1 MRRLLTLTLVSGAA
15 LTTACAEAEDDLSD
29 AEKQELRSGFF
40 PDGGLGED
48 PSLPG
53 NGDLTIYFAGDANIP
68 GCDIW
73 DFQSNGVSNAQ
84 SPNHDLIFTVEGDDI
99 RDPNGD
105 LLCRR
110 EGNELFERMRDPNEQ
125 VVFSVMGPFIFDG
138 DLQLNGTFLQN
149 LIELKS
155 KLLYTFNGKDVYEGL
170 VLGGEMLV
178 SANVNIR
185 WSSRMRK
192 FAIASLI
199 AGECG
204 GPGIPPH
211 PEDDH

>member
-1 MRRLLTLTLVSGAA
+1 MRRLSLLGAFA
-15 LTTACAEAEDDLSD
+15 LTTACAEGQDDLSD
-29 AEKQELRSGFF
+29 SEAQELRTGFL

-48 PSLPG
+48 PNLPG

-73 DFQSNGVSNAQ
+73 DFSSNGVHNAQ
-84 SPNHDLIFTVEGDDI
+84 SPTHDLIFTVDGDDI
-99 RDPNGD
+99 RAPGGD

-110 EGNELFERMRDPNEQ
+110 DGNQLFERMRDPDDQ
-125 VVFSVMGPFIFDG
+125 VVFSVMGPFIFEG
-138 DLQLNGTFLQN
+138 DLQLNGSMWQN
-149 LIELKS
+149 LVELRS
-155 KLLYTFNGKDVYEGL
+155 KLLYTFNDQDVYDGL
-170 VLGGEMLV
+170 VIEGDMLV
-178 SANVNIR
+178 SASVDIR

-211 PEDDH
+211 PEP